1 MPARIRCFL
10 TCSVALAPLNQDSPF
25 AVLLSIILPHG
36 AFRSNRASRIPPCI
50 RLFGCSKGE
59 AKKYWDELIEGKY
72 EWSSIGKQLRR
83 SINEGVRRHDAGHDL
98 AEFFRTFFGI
108 AVETTPL
115 DEVEFPTF
123 EEVLGILELAES
135 EDESRPRKTSPE
147 ASPRRRGRASW
158 SVRGRV
164 GPSELAL
171 RKPDPSPPRCWRKA
185 GALPVTK
192 CHELYMK
199 AIETS

>member
-1 MPARIRCFL
+1 M
-10 TCSVALAPLNQDSPF
+10 
-25 AVLLSIILPHG
+25 VLHRK
-36 AFRSNRASRIPPCI
+36 AASRDGSGEGMTNGREHQTVIFLGAGASATDSAPI
-50 RLFGCSKGE
+50 QSELFRE
-59 AKKYWDELIEGKY
+59 YF
-72 EWSSIGKQLRR
+72 QLRR

-171 RKPDPSPPRCWRKA
+171 RKPDPRPPRCWRKA

-192 CHELYMK
+192 CHE
-199 AIETS
+199 T